1 MLLIHTEQACRT
13 ATSKPLH
20 WRCTLLSSSL
30 YTCGQRK
37 GGETYAQGNKQC
49 FIGREIYKKRAA
61 QVLILNHA
69 DAFFVFNIVLKL
81 IMTVGLPVLSS
92 VRPSVH

>member
-1 MLLIHTEQACRT
+1 MDRNVGRAEKR
-13 ATSKPLH
+13 
-20 WRCTLLSSSL
+20 RRDVCTR
-30 YTCGQRK
+30 Q
-37 GGETYAQGNKQC
+37 KQC

-81 IMTVGLPVLSS
+81 I
-92 VRPSVH
+92 RK